1 MPFRYPSVAPA
12 NRSGGVEVGPPGYG
26 SGMDPARSLE
36 EARAAACACTACDLY
51 RHATQTVFG
60 EGRVGARLALV
71 GEQPGDRED
80 VVGRPFVGPAGA
92 LLDRALEE
100 AGIDRSDVYLTNA
113 VKHFRFERVGKRRI
127 HQKPNTTQV
136 VACRPWLMTEL
147 DLVRPR
153 TVVCLGVTAARAV
166 FGRPVTIG
174 KTRGREH
181 VVDGRRVVV
190 TVHPSSLLRQ
200 TDDAERDRAMRAF
213 VDDLR
218 LAARRQAA

>member
-1 MPFRYPSVAPA
+1 M
-12 NRSGGVEVGPPGYG
+12 
-26 SGMDPARSLE
+26 
-36 EARAAACACTACDLY
+36 
-51 RHATQTVFG
+51 
-60 EGRVGARLALV
+60 GARLALV

>member
-1 MPFRYPSVAPA
+1 
-12 NRSGGVEVGPPGYG
+12 
-26 SGMDPARSLE
+26 MDPARALE
-36 EARAAACACTACDLY
+36 EARAAASTCTACDLY
-51 RHATQTVFG
+51 RRATQTVFG
-60 EGRVGARLALV
+60 EGRVGARLTLV

-92 LLDRALEE
+92 VLDRALEA

-113 VKHFRFERVGKRRI
+113 VKHFRFEVVGKRRI

-136 VACRPWLMTEL
+136 VACRPWLVTEL
-147 DLVRPR
+147 DLVNPS

-200 TDDAERDRAMRAF
+200 TDDAERDRAMQAF

>member
-1 MPFRYPSVAPA
+1 
-12 NRSGGVEVGPPGYG
+12 
-26 SGMDPARSLE
+26 MDPARSLE